1 MPGDGN
7 GRSDTFVLRG
17 VQPTNAL
24 SPLSSMSLGLMTAE
38 PTHPWVEDVR
48 RARRGD
54 SNAFASLVR
63 SLQRQVYGLCL
74 RLLRTE
80 AEAAEVAQ
88 ETFLRIY
95 QNLDRYDDA
104 RPFDLWV
111 LTIARNQCLDL
122 LRRRQKMKTDD
133 VEDHAHSLRS
143 MEQSLEEGAIAQQE
157 RRSLE
162 DAMNTLSVGD
172 REVLALYYV
181 QKRTTKEIADIMDVA
196 PGTIM
201 ARLFRAREK
210 LRTRM
215 QAAETN
221 ALELPHE

>member
-1 MPGDGN
+1 M
-7 GRSDTFVLRG
+7 
-17 VQPTNAL
+17 NAL
-24 SPLSSMSLGLMTAE
+24 SSLSSLSLGIMATE
-38 PTHPWVEDVR
+38 PALPWVDDVR

-54 SNAFASLVR
+54 SNAFASLVK
-63 SLQRQVYGLCL
+63 SVQRQVYGLCL

-88 ETFLRIY
+88 ETFLRAY
-95 QNLDRYDDA
+95 QNLDRFDET

-122 LRRRQKMKTDD
+122 LRRRTKMKTDD
-133 VEDHAHSLRS
+133 VEDHAYNLQSG
-143 MEQSLEEGAIAQQE
+143 EPSLEEGAIIRQE
-157 RRSLE
+157 RKSLE
-162 DAMNTLSVGD
+162 DAMATLSVDD

-181 QKRTTKEIADIMDVA
+181 QKRTTKEIAEVMNVA

-215 QAAETN
+215 TAAEKG
-221 ALELPHE
+221 AA

>member
-1 MPGDGN
+1 VDVHAMN
-7 GRSDTFVLRG
+7 VL
-17 VQPTNAL
+17 P
-24 SPLSSMSLGLMTAE
+24 PLSSMSLGIMANE
-38 PTHPWVEDVR
+38 PAHPWVDDVR

-54 SNAFASLVR
+54 SNAFAALVK
-63 SLQRQVYGLCL
+63 SVQRQVYGLCL

-88 ETFLRIY
+88 ETFLRAY

-133 VEDHAHSLRS
+133 VEDHAHSLS
-143 MEQSLEEGAIAQQE
+143 SGEPSLEEGAIARQE
-157 RRSLE
+157 RKSLE
-162 DAMNTLSVGD
+162 DAMNTLSVDD

-181 QKRTTKEIADIMDVA
+181 QKRTTKEIAEVMDVA

-215 QAAETN
+215 MAAETKG
-221 ALELPHE
+221 AA

>member
-1 MPGDGN
+1 MAN
-7 GRSDTFVLRG
+7 
-17 VQPTNAL
+17 
-24 SPLSSMSLGLMTAE
+24 E
-38 PTHPWVEDVR
+38 PSNPWVEDVR

-54 SNAFASLVR
+54 SNAFASLVK
-63 SLQRQVYGLCL
+63 SVQRPVYGLCL

-88 ETFLRIY
+88 ETFLRAY
-95 QNLDRYDDA
+95 QHLERFDES

-122 LRRRQKMKTDD
+122 LRRRQNMKTDD
-133 VEDHAHSLRS
+133 VEDHAHALQSADMNLEDGAIARQ
-143 MEQSLEEGAIAQQE
+143 ERKSLEE
-157 RRSLE
+157 
-162 DAMNTLSVGD
+162 AMSTLSVDD

-181 QKRTTKEIADIMDVA
+181 QKRTTKEIAEVMNVA

-210 LRTRM
+210 LRTKM
-215 QAAETN
+215 TPAEN
-221 ALELPHE
+221 GEPRGRAHA

>member
-1 MPGDGN
+1 M
-7 GRSDTFVLRG
+7 T
-17 VQPTNAL
+17 AH
-24 SPLSSMSLGLMTAE
+24 SPLSPMSLGLMAPETVQ
-38 PTHPWVEDVR
+38 PWAEDVR

-54 SNAFASLVR
+54 SNAFAALVK
-63 SLQRQVYGLCL
+63 SVQRQVYGLCL

-88 ETFLRIY
+88 ETFLRAY
-95 QNLDRYDDA
+95 QNLDRFDDS

-122 LRRRQKMKTDD
+122 LRRRQKLKTDD
-133 VEDHAHSLRS
+133 VEDHAHTL
-143 MEQSLEEGAIAQQE
+143 QSGEPNLEEGAIARQE
-157 RRSLE
+157 RKSLE
-162 DAMNTLSVGD
+162 DAMATLSVDD

-181 QKRTTKEIADIMDVA
+181 QKRTTKEIAEIMNVA

-215 QAAETN
+215 QATEKGVA
-221 ALELPHE
+221 

>member
-1 MPGDGN
+1 M
-7 GRSDTFVLRG
+7 T
-17 VQPTNAL
+17 AL
-24 SPLSSMSLGLMTAE
+24 SPLSSMSLGLMATE
-38 PTHPWVEDVR
+38 PVQPWAEDVR

-54 SNAFASLVR
+54 SNAFAALVK
-63 SLQRQVYGLCL
+63 SVQRQVYGLCL

-80 AEAAEVAQ
+80 AEASEVAQ
-88 ETFLRIY
+88 ETFLRAY
-95 QNLDRYDDA
+95 QNLDRFDES

-133 VEDHAHSLRS
+133 VDDHAYTL
-143 MEQSLEEGAIAQQE
+143 QSGEPTLEEGAIAKQE
-157 RRSLE
+157 RKSLE
-162 DAMNTLSVGD
+162 DAMATLSVDD

-181 QKRTTKEIADIMDVA
+181 QKRTTKEIAEVMNVA

-210 LRTRM
+210 LRNRM
-215 QAAETN
+215 QANDEKGSRDA
-221 ALELPHE
+221 

>member
-1 MPGDGN
+1 MA
-7 GRSDTFVLRG
+7 S
-17 VQPTNAL
+17 
-24 SPLSSMSLGLMTAE
+24 E
-38 PTHPWVEDVR
+38 PAHPWVEDVR

-54 SNAFASLVR
+54 SNAFAALVR
-63 SLQRQVYGLCL
+63 SMQRQVYGLCL

-88 ETFLRIY
+88 ETFLRAY

-122 LRRRQKMKTDD
+122 LRRRTKHKTED
-133 VEDHAHSLRS
+133 VEEHSQVLPS
-143 MEQSLEEGAIAQQE
+143 GEPTLEEGAIARQE
-157 RRSLE
+157 RKSLE
-162 DAMNTLSVGD
+162 DAMATLSVDD

-181 QKRTTKEIADIMDVA
+181 HKRTTKEIAEVMDVA

-210 LRTRM
+210 LRTKM
-215 QAAETN
+215 LAADEPG
-221 ALELPHE
+221 ALAGNSGAEKATRNTVKS